1 MLASN
6 QWWNFVPYT
15 ICVDKCPEKFAIV
28 DSTEYGG
35 CNYTGVET
43 GSGDCKEADHPT
55 FYTAFKTKQM
65 LRRCFPV
72 LEKAEA
78 ESRVLCAVPDCTAA
92 GKACISVPGE
102 PAGTPSGAT

>member
-15 ICVDKCPEKFAIV
+15 ICVDKCPEKFTIV
-28 DSTEYGG
+28 DSTKYGG
-35 CNYTGVET
+35 CNYAGVEA
-43 GSGDCKEADHPT
+43 GSGACKEADHPT
-55 FYTAFKTKQM
+55 YYAAFKTKQM

-72 LEKAEA
+72 LEKADADE
-78 ESRVLCAVPDCTAA
+78 RTLCAVPDCTAA
-92 GKACISVPGE
+92 GKACVNVPGE